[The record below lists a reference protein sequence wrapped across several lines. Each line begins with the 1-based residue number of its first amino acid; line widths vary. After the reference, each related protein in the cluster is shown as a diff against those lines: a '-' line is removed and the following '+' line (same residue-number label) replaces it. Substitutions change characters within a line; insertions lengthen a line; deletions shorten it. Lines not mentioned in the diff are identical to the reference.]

1 MAEGV
6 ETHVS
11 PVVAARGHAS
21 PCRPAPP
28 PPPSRLA
35 VLDWGRVSFGVPRR
49 KIILLG
55 LSVFGVAGIY
65 VLVKNGKLTFPDLSD
80 MPDLPALP
88 DLPTLR
94 LPALPNLRQLVY
106 QKLQPQAKEI
116 EKPGALNLGQCKF
129 GYQDM

>member
-80 MPDLPALP
+80 MPDPLCQICPPCVYPLCP
-88 DLPTLR
+88 IFDSLFTKNYNHKPKKLR
-94 LPALPNLRQLVY
+94 SQEL
-106 QKLQPQAKEI
+106 
-116 EKPGALNLGQCKF
+116 
-129 GYQDM
+129 

>member
-6 ETHVS
+6 ETHV
-11 PVVAARGHAS
+11 VAARGHAR

-28 PPPSRLA
+28 PPPRPSRLA
-35 VLDWGRVSFGVPRR
+35 ALDWGRVSFGVPRR

-55 LSVFGVAGIY
+55 LSVVGVAGIY

-94 LPALPNLRQLVY
+94 LPALPNLRHLVFR
-106 QKLQPQAKEI
+106 KLQPPAKAI
-116 EKPGALNLGQCKF
+116 EKPEALHLGQCKF